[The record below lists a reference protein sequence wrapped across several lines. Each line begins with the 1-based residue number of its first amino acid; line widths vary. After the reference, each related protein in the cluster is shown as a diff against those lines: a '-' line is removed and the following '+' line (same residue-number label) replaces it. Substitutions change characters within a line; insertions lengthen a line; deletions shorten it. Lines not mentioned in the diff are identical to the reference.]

1 MFLLTQSNLILIIVT
16 PLVHD
21 FYCILMCM
29 LYCIILCMLRC
40 IYIVCIYI
48 LCMLC
53 CIYCVRYTVLIA
65 ICVYVLFYSGKEERL
80 QPIARSLNYKSNQI
94 KSYKESTISLFET
107 LYEIARDDICV
118 VSKKMVGVLDYNER
132 TGAKTICELM
142 LIANALFA
150 ESVSWLMAQFF
161 VSSTVHVC

>member
-40 IYIVCIYI
+40 IYIVYIVCIYI

-53 CIYCVRYTVLIA
+53 CIYWVRYTVLIA

-94 KSYKESTISLFET
+94 K
-107 LYEIARDDICV
+107 LYNHE
-118 VSKKMVGVLDYNER
+118 MR
-132 TGAKTICELM
+132 TY
-142 LIANALFA
+142 
-150 ESVSWLMAQFF
+150 
-161 VSSTVHVC
+161 

>member
-40 IYIVCIYI
+40 IYIVYIVCI
-48 LCMLC
+48 CMLC

-65 ICVYVLFYSGKEERL
+65 ICVYVLFYSGKEEQL
-80 QPIARSLNYKSNQI
+80 QPIARSLNYKSINQSI
-94 KSYKESTISLFET
+94 KFQIINIIT
-107 LYEIARDDICV
+107 
-118 VSKKMVGVLDYNER
+118 
-132 TGAKTICELM
+132 
-142 LIANALFA
+142 
-150 ESVSWLMAQFF
+150 
-161 VSSTVHVC
+161 